1 MSSSVAQKA
10 VRGSVWVVA
19 AGLAAR
25 SLSIVGTLL
34 ITRFLTP
41 EDYGQ
46 VSAAAVVTLS
56 ANYFSQLGIGQYVAS
71 HPKAN
76 RAETFHA
83 TAYLLAA
90 GIVGVALTWLLREPA
105 AALLKSPSLPTYLPG
120 LLLAVLIERLGLMP
134 ERILLRDLRFRA
146 VGLSRT
152 LGEFAFTLSSIGLAF
167 VGWGGQAIVAA
178 NVVRAILR
186 TISMALAVE
195 RRDWLEPH
203 RLERETTRT
212 LFAFSLPISVG
223 AIFGFAS
230 RYWDNLVVSSI
241 FGPGPMGAYN
251 LAYNLANIPAVQI
264 GEQVGDVLLPS
275 FARVEEGRRGAALVR
290 ATALLSLILCPLAI
304 GLGAVA
310 HTLVRAFF
318 DPRWA
323 SVAPMLMALSVLSV
337 TRPIGWNVATYLQAR
352 NKPRQVMAMEGIK
365 LVALLAIMLTLGRLS
380 LLWMCAAVGIA
391 FTGHALLSLAYVNRY
406 EGVPF
411 GAMLAR
417 VSSPLLACVPM
428 AAAVFGARAG
438 LTALGLTNAWALLAC
453 EIVAGALAFV
463 PSAFLLAPA
472 ITRDFVGLARGFLE
486 RRRGRQS
493 TLPPPPPAA
502 EAPAS

>member
-19 AGLAAR
+19 AGLASR

-56 ANYFSQLGIGQYVAS
+56 TNYFSQLGIGQYVAA
-71 HPKAN
+71 HPKAT

-83 TAYLLAA
+83 TAYLFAA
-90 GIVGVALTWLLREPA
+90 GLVGVTLTWLLREPLA
-105 AALLKSPSLPTYLPG
+105 HLLKSPSLPTYLPG
-120 LLLAVLIERLGLMP
+120 LLAAVVLERVGLMP
-134 ERILLRDLRFRA
+134 ERILLRELRFRS
-146 VGLSRT
+146 VGISRT
-152 LGEFAFTLSSIGLAF
+152 IGEFSFTAASITLAAL
-167 VGWGGQAIVAA
+167 GWGGQAIVAA
-178 NVVRAILR
+178 NVVRGALR
-186 TISMALAVE
+186 SVALVAAVE

-203 RLERETTRT
+203 RLDGATSRQ

-275 FARVEEGRRGAALVR
+275 FAHVEEDRRGAALVR
-290 ATALLSLILCPLAI
+290 ATALLSLVLCPLAI
-304 GLGAVA
+304 GLGAIA

-318 DPRWA
+318 DPRWS

-352 NKPRQVMAMEGIK
+352 NKPRQVMAMEGFK

-380 LLWMCAAVGIA
+380 LMWMCAAVGIA
-391 FTGHALLSLAYVNRY
+391 FTAHALLSLAYVNRY
-406 EGVPF
+406 ESVPF
-411 GAMLAR
+411 ATMLAR

-438 LTALGLTNAWALLAC
+438 LTALGLTNPWALLVG
-453 EIVAGALAFV
+453 EILVGAIVFV
-463 PSAFLLAPA
+463 PSAFLLAPSV
-472 ITRDFVGLARGFLE
+472 THDFMGLARGFLE
-486 RRRGRQS
+486 RRRRAS
-493 TLPPPPPAA
+493 TLPPPPPAST
-502 EAPAS
+502 PAG